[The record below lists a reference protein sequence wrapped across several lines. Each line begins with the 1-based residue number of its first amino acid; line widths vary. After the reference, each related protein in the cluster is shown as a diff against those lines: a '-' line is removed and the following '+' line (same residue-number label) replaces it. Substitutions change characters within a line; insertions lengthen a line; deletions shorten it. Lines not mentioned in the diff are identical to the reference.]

1 MNSSNVFKWKACFDP
16 AVPYTYCPE
25 KLKLSIQQRPDSAY
39 FLLQVLKGEHYKI
52 RNYIHTVTAVID
64 VFGGA
69 LDQAFDVSQIISSG
83 SLYPMMTS
91 QFGKDNDII
100 MQATGSDGED
110 MDRDD
115 NVAGNNLMNKHIND
129 KTISIIANIPKQLF
143 ENSVVNSSVFDDDVQ
158 MQSQTLSMNNSQISQ
173 VNSTILNRRNIRIMI

>member
-1 MNSSNVFKWKACFDP
+1 MDSSNVFKWKACFDP

-39 FLLQVLKGEHYKI
+39 FLLQVLKGEHYKL

-69 LDQAFDVSQIISSG
+69 LDQGFDVSQIIDG
-83 SLYPMMTS
+83 TSLYPMMTS
-91 QFGKDNDII
+91 QFAKDNDII
-100 MQATGSDGED
+100 VQATGSEGED

-115 NVAGNNLMNKHIND
+115 NAPGNNLMIKHIND
-129 KTISIIANIPKQLF
+129 KTITIAANIPKPLY
-143 ENSVVNSSVFDDDVQ
+143 EKSVVNSSVFDDDVK
-158 MQSQTLSMNNSQISQ
+158 MLSQTMSMNNSQVSQ
-173 VNSTILNRRNIRIMI
+173 INSTIMDRRNIRIMI